1 MAVNPSAGLRI
12 NPFETMV
19 ASVEEAAETL
29 AIDPHVRPLLTTPER
44 VVEVQVR
51 LKCDDGSVKVLTG
64 YRVQYSSA
72 RGPYKGGIRYHQ
84 DVNLDE
90 VKALAGWMTW
100 KCAVADVPYG
110 GGKGGITVN
119 PKKLSAAENERMTRS
134 FTRRIAPFIGPHV
147 DVPAPD
153 VNTNA
158 QTMAWIMDE
167 YERFTG
173 QHDKAVIT
181 GKPLELGGSQGRD
194 TATAQGGTDVLLAYL
209 KQTKQ
214 DPKGKTVAIQ
224 GFGNA
229 GSHMTELLTAA
240 GITVVAVS
248 DSQGGTYREGGLDLA
263 AITKIKTRRGATVQE
278 YADGKKITNAEILEL
293 PVDILIPAA
302 LENQLTGENASK
314 VQAKLILELANGPTT
329 PEADAI
335 FERKGIPLIPDILAN
350 SGGVTVSYF
359 EWAQNVAGFYWTR
372 DEVMSKLKVKIESAL
387 AAILEQAEHYK
398 TTIRKGA
405 YLIAVKRVAEALQL
419 RGGL

>member
-1 MAVNPSAGLRI
+1 MAN

-19 ASVEEAAETL
+19 KSVEEAAETL
-29 AIDPHVRPLLTTPER
+29 NVDMSVRPLLTTPER
-44 VVEVQVR
+44 ILEVQVP
-51 LKCDDGSVKVLTG
+51 LKKDDGSVVALTG

-72 RGPYKGGIRYHQ
+72 RGPFKGGIRYHQ

-100 KCAVADVPYG
+100 KCAVADIPYG

-119 PKKLSAAENERMTRS
+119 PKELSLAENERMTRR
-134 FTRRIAPFIGPHV
+134 FARRIAPFIGPHV

-153 VNTNA
+153 VNTNG

-167 YERFTG
+167 YERYTG

-194 TATAQGGTDVLLAYL
+194 TATAQGGTDVLLSYL

-229 GSHMTELLTAA
+229 GQHMAELLTEA
-240 GITVVAVS
+240 GMVVVAVS
-248 DSQGGTYREGGLDLA
+248 DSKGGIYQEGGLNLDA
-263 AITKIKTRRGATVQE
+263 VKTIKEKKGASVQD

-293 PVDILIPAA
+293 PVDILVPAA
-302 LENQLTGENASK
+302 LENQLTGENADR
-314 VQAKLILELANGPTT
+314 VQAKLIIELANGPTT
-329 PEADAI
+329 PEADAV
-335 FERKGIPLIPDILAN
+335 FEQKGIPLIPDILAN

-359 EWAQNVAGFYWTR
+359 EWTQNVAGYYWSR
-372 DEVMSKLKVKIESAL
+372 DEVMAKLKTKMESAL
-387 AAILEQAEHYK
+387 AAILDQAEQHK

-405 YLIAVKRVAEALQL
+405 YLIAVKRVADALAL

>member
-1 MAVNPSAGLRI
+1 MAT

-19 ASVEEAAETL
+19 KSVTAAAEML
-29 AIDPHVRPLLTTPER
+29 GVDANIRPLLITPER
-44 VVEVQVR
+44 ILEVQVP
-51 LKCDDGSVKVLTG
+51 LKKDDGSVVALTG

-84 DVNLDE
+84 QVNLDE

-100 KCAVADVPYG
+100 KCAVADIPYG

-119 PKKLSAAENERMTRS
+119 PKELSDAENERMTRS
-134 FTRRIAPFIGPHV
+134 FARKIAPFIGPHM

-153 VNTNA
+153 VNTTG

-194 TATAQGGTDVLLAYL
+194 TATAQGGTDVLLSYL
-209 KQTKQ
+209 AQTKQ
-214 DPKGKTVAIQ
+214 DPQGKTVAIQ

-229 GSHMTELLTAA
+229 GQHMAELLHAA
-240 GITVVAVS
+240 GMKIVAVNDSKGAAYIPSGIDPTKVTAHKKKTSSVKGFEGSS
-248 DSQGGTYREGGLDLA
+248 DLSTDGLLTLD
-263 AITKIKTRRGATVQE
+263 
-278 YADGKKITNAEILEL
+278 
-293 PVDILIPAA
+293 VDVLVPAF
-302 LENQLTGENASK
+302 LENQLTGENADRVK
-314 VQAKLILELANGPTT
+314 AKLILELANGPTT

-335 FERKGIPLIPDILAN
+335 FEKKGIPLIPDILAN

-359 EWAQNVAGFYWTR
+359 EWTQNVAGYYWSR
-372 DEVMSKLKVKIESAL
+372 DEVMAKLKLKMESAL
-387 AAILEQAEHYK
+387 AAILDQAKAHQ
-398 TTIRKGA
+398 TTLRQGA
-405 YLIAVKRVAEALQL
+405 YLVAVKKVAAALTL